1 MNICTLRADQPSSLP
16 HARKLTESFAS
27 KFWSFL
33 QACLTSSILP
43 SPAALTK
50 SISDIA
56 LAALMLYIFA
66 GMAAGRFEATEVDI
80 RRKDLTISKGETS
93 KAHRLKYLL

>member
-1 MNICTLRADQPSSLP
+1 M
-16 HARKLTESFAS
+16 
-27 KFWSFL
+27 
-33 QACLTSSILP
+33 TSSILP

-80 RRKDLTISKGETS
+80 RRKETKTSKGETS
-93 KAHRLKYLL
+93 KAYKLKYLL